1 MMAKDDFVVLKFLA
15 NSNDWSKKYS
25 IVLVL
30 EKKS

>member
-15 NSNDWSKKYS
+15 NNNDRSKKYS